1 MTLDT
6 NEGTLSFA
14 DLEVA
19 HGNYGVAFTGL
30 KGIIL
35 RPAFSLYSIDNSI
48 TILSGACLGVVLCGV
63 VIMLCPLVW
72 IPPQNVSSR
81 FCSLLN
87 TLSHIEVPSSS
98 LCDYPVSTCIAPLD
112 IPHSSPR

>member
-14 DLEVA
+14 DLEVT

-30 KGIIL
+30 KGFIL

-48 TILSGACLGVVLCGV
+48 TILSGQGV
-63 VIMLCPLVW
+63 
-72 IPPQNVSSR
+72 
-81 FCSLLN
+81 
-87 TLSHIEVPSSS
+87 E
-98 LCDYPVSTCIAPLD
+98 
-112 IPHSSPR
+112 